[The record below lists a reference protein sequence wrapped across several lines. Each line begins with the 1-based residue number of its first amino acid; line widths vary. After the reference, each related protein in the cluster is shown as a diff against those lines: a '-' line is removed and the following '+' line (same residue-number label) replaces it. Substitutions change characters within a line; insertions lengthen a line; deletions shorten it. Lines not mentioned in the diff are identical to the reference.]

1 MHNHAIV
8 GFVVLTAAA
17 SASANSPSEAA
28 KAWQEGRL
36 GDAVAI
42 WKVLGA
48 KDDRDALYN
57 LGQSARTGRGM
68 PKDSILAISFYRKA
82 LKLGHPKAGEVL
94 GLMLFAD
101 PTTKSE
107 GLGLLQSAAKTG
119 SPRANFAVA
128 ITNLPSAK
136 DPKDIV
142 VLRDQMKLALAGG
155 IVAAKEPLESLEQR
169 LALVEV
175 KAAAPIV
182 RKPTVPAQQ
191 PIKIAAADTNVR
203 PVPGG
208 KSWRVSLGQYES
220 NNIAMVKWMRISAR
234 QRLKAFPVFIEPI
247 SQNYQLS
254 FGNFAQ
260 EADAQKLCK
269 QLDADKTKCSIIKVS

>member
-1 MHNHAIV
+1 MRNYAIC
-8 GFVVLTAAA
+8 GFLVLTAAA
-17 SASANSPSEAA
+17 PASASSPSEAA

-36 GDAVAI
+36 EDAVAI

-68 PKDSILAISFYRKA
+68 PKDSSLAISFYRKA

-101 PTTKSE
+101 PATKNE
-107 GLGLLQSAAKTG
+107 GLALLQGAAKTG
-119 SPRANFAVA
+119 SPRANFAIAV
-128 ITNLPSAK
+128 TNLPSAK
-136 DPKDIV
+136 DTKDIV
-142 VLRDQMKLALAGG
+142 VLRDQMKIALAGG
-155 IVAAKEPLESLEQR
+155 IDAAKAPLESLEQR
-169 LALVEV
+169 LASVEV
-175 KAAAPIV
+175 KVAAPIV
-182 RKPTVPAQQ
+182 QKPTMQQ
-191 PIKIAAADTNVR
+191 PVKIASVEANAI
-203 PVPGG
+203 PIPGG

-220 NNIAMVKWMRISAR
+220 NNVAMVKWMRISAR

-254 FGNFAQ
+254 FGNFAH
-260 EADAQKLCK
+260 ESDAQKLCK
-269 QLDADKTKCSIIKVS
+269 QLNTDKTKCSIIKVS

>member
-8 GFVVLTAAA
+8 GLVVLTAAA

-36 GDAVAI
+36 EDAVTI
-42 WKVLGA
+42 WKELGA

-68 PKDSILAISFYRKA
+68 PKDNLLAISFYRKA

-107 GLGLLQSAAKTG
+107 GLALLQSAAKTG

-136 DPKDIV
+136 DPKDLV
-142 VLRDQMKLALAGG
+142 ALRDQMKLALAGG

-175 KAAAPIV
+175 KVAAPIV
-182 RKPTVPAQQ
+182 QKPTVQL
-191 PIKIAAADTNVR
+191 PIKLAAADTDVR

-220 NNIAMVKWMRISAR
+220 NNVAMVKWMRISAR

-247 SQNYQLS
+247 SPNYQLS
-254 FGNFAQ
+254 FGNFAH
-260 EADAQKLCK
+260 EADALTLCR
-269 QLDADKTKCSIIKVS
+269 QLDADKTKCSVFKAS